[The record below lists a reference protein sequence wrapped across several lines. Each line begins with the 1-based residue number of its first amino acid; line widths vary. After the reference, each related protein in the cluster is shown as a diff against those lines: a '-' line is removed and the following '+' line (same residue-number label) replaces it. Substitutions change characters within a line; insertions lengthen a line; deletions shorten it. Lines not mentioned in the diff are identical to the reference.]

1 MCMSILPRHRMI
13 GEVGSKHMAYLPN
26 VMPCLLHLLNDDTP
40 AVARQAIKTGT
51 TLFAKVLRQLVIQ
64 GLFSSGG
71 IDDSLKLSWE
81 ALLKLK
87 SAVSHMAFQ
96 PMSNEGA
103 RLLAI
108 KFVEKTVLLYTPDLD
123 TPPDP
128 PIEVTEDMGF
138 NVAWLRGGHPLLN
151 VGDLAMEASQNL
163 GLLLE
168 QLKPPKVKS
177 LSTSMIIVFVTRF
190 VSSICVPLSFLYITF
205 LTILGTNIFPV

>member
-1 MCMSILPRHRMI
+1 
-13 GEVGSKHMAYLPN
+13 
-26 VMPCLLHLLNDDTP
+26 
-40 AVARQAIKTGT
+40 
-51 TLFAKVLRQLVIQ
+51 
-64 GLFSSGG
+64 
-71 IDDSLKLSWE
+71 
-81 ALLKLK
+81 
-87 SAVSHMAFQ
+87 
-96 PMSNEGA
+96 MSNEGA

-128 PIEVTEDMGF
+128 PIEVTEGITYTAFHTPPPPKKKTFANILELCHDGLSSVNPFVDMGF

>member
-1 MCMSILPRHRMI
+1 MWMSILPRHRMI

-64 GLFSSGG
+64 VILSEALRAACVGELCLTSLVCRIWYQGLFSSGG

-96 PMSNEGA
+96 VRHYLFPRGWSISSSPP
-103 RLLAI
+103 AI
-108 KFVEKTVLLYTPDLD
+108 SY
-123 TPPDP
+123 
-128 PIEVTEDMGF
+128 
-138 NVAWLRGGHPLLN
+138 
-151 VGDLAMEASQNL
+151 
-163 GLLLE
+163 
-168 QLKPPKVKS
+168 
-177 LSTSMIIVFVTRF
+177 
-190 VSSICVPLSFLYITF
+190 ICVTCCIADEQWRSQVTGY
-205 LTILGTNIFPV
+205 